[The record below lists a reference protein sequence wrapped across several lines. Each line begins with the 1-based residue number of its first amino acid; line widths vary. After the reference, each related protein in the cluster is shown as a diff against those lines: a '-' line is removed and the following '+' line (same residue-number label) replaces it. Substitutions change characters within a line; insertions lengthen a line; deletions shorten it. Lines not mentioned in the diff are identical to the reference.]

1 MRRNILHRG
10 STELSYEIREIVEVA
25 HQFEALGV
33 NIYWENIGDPIQ
45 KGARLPVWFKK
56 IVSDL
61 TQKSASYAYSP
72 TKGVLTTRQYLAQKT
87 NARGGAQIT
96 ENDILFCNGLG
107 DAISKVYEYLDAGAR
122 VIGPSPA
129 YSTHS
134 SAEGSHASQPPLTY
148 NLNPDNKWY
157 PDLVDLRNKVHY
169 NPNIVGILIINPDN
183 PTGMVY
189 PEKYLREFVKI
200 AREYNLFL
208 LADEIYTNITF
219 NGVKAVQLCE
229 IIEDVPGIAMK
240 GISKE
245 FPWPGS
251 RCGWME
257 FYNSRKDEE
266 FNLLVKALNSSK
278 MLEVCSTT
286 LPQMAIPAI
295 MGHPSYKA
303 YRQKLNEEIEERGN
317 IAYDLLRKVNGLVVN
332 RTLGAFYMTVLFKEG
347 ALKPNLCLKLKN
359 PDIQNLVDKL
369 VAGQKLDKRFVYYL
383 LASRGIC
390 VVPISSFCSGYMGF
404 RITLLE
410 VDKKRMQWIF
420 KNLRDAITEYLTS
433 A

>member
-1 MRRNILHRG
+1 
-10 STELSYEIREIVEVA
+10 
-25 HQFEALGV
+25 
-33 NIYWENIGDPIQ
+33 
-45 KGARLPVWFKK
+45 
-56 IVSDL
+56 
-61 TQKSASYAYSP
+61 
-72 TKGVLTTRQYLAQKT
+72 
-87 NARGGAQIT
+87 
-96 ENDILFCNGLG
+96 
-107 DAISKVYEYLDAGAR
+107 
-122 VIGPSPA
+122 
-129 YSTHS
+129 
-134 SAEGSHASQPPLTY
+134 
-148 NLNPDNKWY
+148 
-157 PDLVDLRNKVHY
+157 
-169 NPNIVGILIINPDN
+169 
-183 PTGMVY
+183 
-189 PEKYLREFVKI
+189 
-200 AREYNLFL
+200 
-208 LADEIYTNITF
+208 
-219 NGVKAVQLCE
+219 
-229 IIEDVPGIAMK
+229 
-240 GISKE
+240 
-245 FPWPGS
+245 
-251 RCGWME
+251 ME

-347 ALKPNLCLKLKN
+347 VLKPNLCLKLKN